1 MVCSEKG
8 GKLLGKLN
16 YYMKK
21 VIKTLKRDNSKDGRK
36 AHNDSMLIKVGRIR
50 QNSWAHE
57 KLKAADIYI
66 DETELVHI
74 QNKHGKELGT
84 IGMEPFDFVCH
95 IVSNYNEIYDDKG
108 DYLLVVK
115 RENVSNFAAIRLSHE
130 QDSYKIKTAAPIKT
144 KQLLSKKLLCA
155 NVH

>member
-1 MVCSEKG
+1 MTKRQ
-8 GKLLGKLN
+8 N
-16 YYMKK
+16 NTKK
-21 VIKTLKRDNSKDGRK
+21 IVKVRKRDNSQDGRK
-36 AHNDSMLIKVGRIR
+36 AHNDSVLIKVGRIK
-50 QNSWAHE
+50 QNSWANE

-74 QNKHGKELGT
+74 LNRHGKELET
-84 IGMEPFDFVCH
+84 IGLEPFDFVSH
-95 IVSNYNEIYDDKG
+95 IVNNYNEIYDDKG

-130 QDSYKIKTAAPIKT
+130 SDVYKIKTAAPIKT